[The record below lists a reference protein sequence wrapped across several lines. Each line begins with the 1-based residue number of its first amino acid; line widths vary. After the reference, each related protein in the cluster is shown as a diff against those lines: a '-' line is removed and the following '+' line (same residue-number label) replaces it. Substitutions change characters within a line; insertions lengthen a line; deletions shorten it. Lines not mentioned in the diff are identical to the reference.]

1 MTEIK
6 KYGKRFVYMRQR
18 IITGIFFIMF
28 CFSGVTGRAQQID
41 VEASFSRDTVLIGDQ
56 LDFTLRVVQPD
67 SLKLNIPV
75 FTDSITRGVEIIPPL
90 YMDTVRKKNHVLEI
104 IHRYRVIV
112 FDTGGVVIMDPVEV
126 SYTYHGM
133 KATLASGP
141 VKLVV
146 KHIPLD
152 LSKGPRDIKK
162 PVKIPF
168 IVYAFYF
175 FFWFLILQLVA
186 LGIYFLVWQV
196 RKKNR
201 KSRLPEIMRKP
212 AEPPHIFALRELNNL
227 KDARLWQQ
235 GQVKEYY
242 TRLTDILRN
251 YLEYRYDIKALEQT
265 TGETLQSLTAAGF
278 NDNRLF
284 GILKE
289 VLETGDLVKFAK
301 FQPQPDVNE
310 SMMLNAFVFVNETR
324 ESWKKES
331 ENSEKKESMEAERN
345 ESDKEGA
352 PVAIKEVLEK
362 QEGKEENGH
371 A

>member
-1 MTEIK
+1 MTEMK
-6 KYGKRFVYMRQR
+6 KYGKRFVSVRQG
-18 IITGIFFIMF
+18 IIAGISFIML

-75 FTDSITRGVEIIPPL
+75 FRDSITRGVEIVRTL
-90 YMDTVRKKNHVLEI
+90 RMDTVRKKNHLLEI

-112 FDTGGVVIMDPVEV
+112 FDTGGIVVMDPVV
-126 SYTYHGM
+126 VGYIYHGM
-133 KATLASGP
+133 KATLASRP

-146 KHIPLD
+146 KPIPIEP
-152 LSKGPRDIKK
+152 SKGPRDIKK
-162 PVKIPF
+162 PIKIPL

-175 FFWFLILQLVA
+175 FFWFMVLQLVA
-186 LGIYFLVWQV
+186 LGIYFLVAHV
-196 RKKNR
+196 RKKSR
-201 KSRLPEIMRKP
+201 KERLPEIMRKP

-235 GQVKEYY
+235 GRVKEYY
-242 TRLTDILRN
+242 TRLTDILRK

-265 TGETLQSLTAAGF
+265 SGETLHSLTAAGF

-310 SMMLNAFVFVNETR
+310 SVLLNAFVFVNETK
-324 ESWKKES
+324 ESWKKEDQS
-331 ENSEKKESMEAERN
+331 IREEKKTETDLNDSEPDE
-345 ESDKEGA
+345 EG
-352 PVAIKEVLEK
+352 VEVRDEKEK
-362 QEGKEENGH
+362 QEGKEEKDH